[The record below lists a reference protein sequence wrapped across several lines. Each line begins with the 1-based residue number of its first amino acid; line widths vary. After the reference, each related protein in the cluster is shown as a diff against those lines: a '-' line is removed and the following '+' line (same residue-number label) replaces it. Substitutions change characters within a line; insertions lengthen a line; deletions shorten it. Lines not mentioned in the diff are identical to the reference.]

1 MMMFPGIEDEQFI
14 RGDVPM
20 TKQEIRILTIAKAH
34 IRPDSVVWDVGA
46 GTGSISIEAALLAK
60 EGHVYAVERNPEGI
74 HLIGENAAKFGVK
87 NLTAVESE
95 APQGLSELPPCDAA
109 IIGGSGRQLDPILDM
124 IASRLKPGGR
134 VVLNC
139 ITIQTLA
146 SCLTY
151 MRAHKKTFSYEAVQ
165 VQVNRLQAVGPYDM
179 AKGINP
185 IYIVTG
191 EKI

>member
-46 GTGSISIEAALLAK
+46 GTGSISIEAALLAE

-74 HLIGENAAKFGVK
+74 RLIGANAAKFGVK

-95 APQGLSELPPCDAA
+95 APQGLSKLPPCDAA

-146 SCLTY
+146 SCLAY

-185 IYIVTG
+185 IYIVAG

>member
-95 APQGLSELPPCDAA
+95 APQGLSKLPPCDAA

-185 IYIVTG
+185 IYIVAG

>member
-1 MMMFPGIEDEQFI
+1 MFPGIEDEQFI

-95 APQGLSELPPCDAA
+95 APQGLSELPLATRPSSAA
-109 IIGGSGRQLDPILDM
+109 AGGSWILFW
-124 IASRLKPGGR
+124 I
-134 VVLNC
+134 
-139 ITIQTLA
+139 
-146 SCLTY
+146 
-151 MRAHKKTFSYEAVQ
+151 
-165 VQVNRLQAVGPYDM
+165 
-179 AKGINP
+179 
-185 IYIVTG
+185 
-191 EKI
+191 

>member
-1 MMMFPGIEDEQFI
+1 
-14 RGDVPM
+14 
-20 TKQEIRILTIAKAH
+20 
-34 IRPDSVVWDVGA
+34 
-46 GTGSISIEAALLAK
+46 
-60 EGHVYAVERNPEGI
+60 
-74 HLIGENAAKFGVK
+74 
-87 NLTAVESE
+87 
-95 APQGLSELPPCDAA
+95 
-109 IIGGSGRQLDPILDM
+109 M

-146 SCLTY
+146 SCLAY

>member
-1 MMMFPGIEDEQFI
+1 M
-14 RGDVPM
+14 
-20 TKQEIRILTIAKAH
+20 
-34 IRPDSVVWDVGA
+34 GA
-46 GTGSISIEAALLAK
+46 GTGSLSIEAALLAK

-74 HLIGENAAKFGVK
+74 RLIGQNAAKFGVT
-87 NLTAVESE
+87 NVTAVESE
-95 APQGLSELPPCDAA
+95 APAGLAELPPCDAA
-109 IIGGSGRQLDPILDM
+109 IIGGSGRQLDPILDV
-124 IASRLKPGGR
+124 IASRLPSGGR

-146 SCLTY
+146 SCLSY
-151 MRAHKKTFSYEAVQ
+151 MRANKKTFSYEAVQ

-191 EKI
+191 EKL

>member
-1 MMMFPGIEDEQFI
+1 MFLGIEDDAFI

-20 TKQEIRILTIAKAH
+20 TKQEIRILTLVKAH
-34 IRPDSVVWDVGA
+34 IRPNSIVWDVGA
-46 GTGSISIEAALLAK
+46 GTGSLSIEAALLAK

-74 HLIGENAAKFGVK
+74 RLIGENAAKFGVK

-109 IIGGSGRQLDPILDM
+109 IIGGSGRQLDPILDV
-124 IASRLKPGGR
+124 IASRLPSGGR

-146 SCLTY
+146 SCLSY
-151 MRAHKKTFSYEAVQ
+151 MRAHKRMFSYEAVQ

-191 EKI
+191 EKL

>member
-1 MMMFPGIEDEQFI
+1 MFLGIEDDAFI

-20 TKQEIRILTIAKAH
+20 TKQEIRILTLAKVH

-46 GTGSISIEAALLAK
+46 GTGSLSVEAALLAK

-74 HLIGENAAKFGVK
+74 RLIGQNAAKFGVT

-95 APQGLSELPPCDAA
+95 APAGLTELPPCDAA
-109 IIGGSGRQLDPILDM
+109 IVGGSGRQLDPILDV
-124 IASRLKPGGR
+124 IASRLPSGGR

-146 SCLTY
+146 ACLAY
-151 MRAHKKTFSYEAVQ
+151 MRAHKKTFFYEAVQ

-191 EKI
+191 EKL

>member
-1 MMMFPGIEDEQFI
+1 MFPGIEDEQFI

-95 APQGLSELPPCDAA
+95 APQGLSKLPPCDAA

-185 IYIVTG
+185 IYIVAG

>member
-1 MMMFPGIEDEQFI
+1 MFPGIEDEQFI

-74 HLIGENAAKFGVK
+74 RLIGENAAKFGVK

-95 APQGLSELPPCDAA
+95 APHGLSELPSCDAA
-109 IIGGSGRQLDPILDM
+109 IIGGSGRQLAPILDM

-185 IYIVTG
+185 IYIVAG

>member
-1 MMMFPGIEDEQFI
+1 MVFLGIEDDAFI

-20 TKQEIRILTIAKAH
+20 TKQEIRILTLVKAH
-34 IRPDSVVWDVGA
+34 IRPDSIVWDVGA
-46 GTGSISIEAALLAK
+46 GTGSLSVEAALLAK

-74 HLIGENAAKFGVK
+74 RLIGQNAAKFGVE
-87 NLTAVESE
+87 NVTAVESE

-109 IIGGSGRQLDPILDM
+109 IIGGSGRQLDAILDI
-124 IASRLKPGGR
+124 IASRLQPGGR

-139 ITIQTLA
+139 ITIQTIA
-146 SCLTY
+146 ACLSY
-151 MRAHKKTFSYEAVQ
+151 MRAHKKIFSYEAVQ

-191 EKI
+191 EKL

>member
-1 MMMFPGIEDEQFI
+1 MFPGIEDEQFI

-74 HLIGENAAKFGVK
+74 RLIGANAAKFGVK

-109 IIGGSGRQLDPILDM
+109 ILSLIHI
-124 IASRLKPGGR
+124 
-134 VVLNC
+134 
-139 ITIQTLA
+139 
-146 SCLTY
+146 
-151 MRAHKKTFSYEAVQ
+151 
-165 VQVNRLQAVGPYDM
+165 
-179 AKGINP
+179 
-185 IYIVTG
+185 
-191 EKI
+191 

>member
-1 MMMFPGIEDEQFI
+1 MFPGIEDEQFI

-95 APQGLSELPPCDAA
+95 APQGLSKLPPCDAA

-124 IASRLKPGGR
+124 ITSRLKPGRR

-185 IYIVTG
+185 IYIVAG